1 MSEFPPMASTIRW
14 LSGTVPP
21 RSSLVEAPAQQL
33 RHIIDA
39 RAEDHRRDDE
49 RLVARL
55 AVGVEARALEHAA
68 ADLAG
73 RAAHAGDVGRQA
85 VHVQRVPVARAL
97 HQRFGALPVL
107 EAGVGRERVA
117 LEIGELRTLAAPA
130 EPPAS

>member
-33 RHIIDA
+33 RHVADA

-55 AVGVEARALEHAA
+55 AVGVEARLLEHAA

-73 RAAHAGDVGRQA
+73 PATHSGDVGRQA
-85 VHVQRVPVARAL
+85 VHVQRFAAVRAL
-97 HQRFGALPVL
+97 HQRLGALPVL
-107 EAGVGRERVA
+107 EAGVVCERVA
-117 LEIGELRTLAAPA
+117 LEIGEL
-130 EPPAS
+130 